1 MEKTRNEEEIA
12 PLVLRDGVEEPIY
25 FRVTDLKQWFYC
37 PRIVYFQ
44 FVMPDL
50 RPKTY
55 AMEEGALKHA
65 ELRRRR
71 RRWRGLPDGEYR
83 WNVAVRSETLHAS
96 GLVDLVIDTGEE
108 LVPVD
113 FKDSMKASAHFKMQL
128 AAYGIMLEEAMGKPV
143 RRGFVYLLPRRRAEE
158 VKLTARARSKVRGA
172 FEEMLRSV
180 LGEHMPPPPKS
191 QAQCVSCEYRR
202 FCDDRF

>member
-1 MEKTRNEEEIA
+1 MEKMIPEEEIA
-12 PLVLRDGVEEPIY
+12 PLVLRDGVEEPIF

-65 ELRRRR
+65 ELRRSR

-83 WNVAVRSETLHAS
+83 WDVALRSESLHAS

-113 FKDSMKASAHFKMQL
+113 FKDSIKASAHFKMQL
-128 AAYGIMLEEAMGKPV
+128 ATYGIMLEEETEKPV
-143 RRGFVYLLPRRRAEE
+143 NRGFVYLLPRRRAEE
-158 VKLTARARSKVRGA
+158 VGLTSRIKSKVRRA
-172 FEEMLRSV
+172 FGEMLESV
-180 LGEHMPPPPKS
+180 LGERMPPPPKS
-191 QAQCVSCEYRR
+191 QAQCVTCEFRR